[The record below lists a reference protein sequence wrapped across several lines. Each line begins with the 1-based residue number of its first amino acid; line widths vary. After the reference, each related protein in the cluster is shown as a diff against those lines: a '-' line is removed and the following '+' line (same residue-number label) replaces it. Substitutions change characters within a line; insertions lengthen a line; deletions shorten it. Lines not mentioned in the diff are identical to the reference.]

1 MNKIKSCT
9 KILDESLPT
18 FEILRQDLDICGAEA
33 DLCVK
38 ITYGDGTNDFISA
51 KESPRA
57 KSVLKGRLRSNGRKA
72 VIIRADKDNDEDT
85 VNITR
90 MLYRLYLQST
100 MVDLVLIKINRNS
113 YIFQVVFNSGKTGSC
128 VRFSVNLLARGT
140 VSCLDDAP
148 RPNHSDI
155 DGLTSR
161 LSSFSG
167 RSAEEIR
174 RDPRSIDPNGYKYI
188 LLFYLNK

>member
-9 KILDESLPT
+9 KILDKSLPT

-100 MVDLVLIKINRNS
+100 
-113 YIFQVVFNSGKTGSC
+113 FHNSG
-128 VRFSVNLLARGT
+128 RFSANQ
-140 VSCLDDAP
+140 
-148 RPNHSDI
+148 NQ
-155 DGLTSR
+155 
-161 LSSFSG
+161 
-167 RSAEEIR
+167 
-174 RDPRSIDPNGYKYI
+174 
-188 LLFYLNK
+188 